1 MLDIQKLA
9 AEMGLS
15 CITTCRLDALKAV
28 CSRNESDNMSNLCCT
43 EDNHG
48 VTIQGSNLMKSEVE
62 KIESIATERLNA
74 EKDFKKSGTSILLF
88 PKTTFNL

>member
-1 MLDIQKLA
+1 VLDIQKLA

-48 VTIQGSNLMKSEVE
+48 IKIQVSNLMKSEVE

-74 EKDFKKSGTSILLF
+74 EKDFKKSGRSILLF

>member
-48 VTIQGSNLMKSEVE
+48 IKIQVSNLMKSEVE

-74 EKDFKKSGTSILLF
+74 EKDFKKSGRSILLF